1 MPGSDSDRSGAED
14 DEDTG
19 PLFPYEK
26 LFYSAQEK
34 EEIMELPEI
43 RREEVLSERAQQV
56 DRRNQGI
63 ALRRLLASRER
74 EEAARKTKQ
83 KRKADKTAPAAVSD
97 AEAAAGAAEGPRKST
112 RQKLSR
118 KDDATQE
125 SIDRL
130 LEQKAHREQARL
142 KRSKAS
148 DFFDAQESEEETSE
162 KEEVAEAPDGKGEQ
176 DDVDEFGRMRSAR
189 QVSSPEPEAPPV
201 ELRELNQAR
210 FGRSNF
216 SHVCF
221 YPGFSD
227 AIAGCFVRVV
237 VGVNKDTRRNDYR
250 VYRIKSG
257 CTPLRILCR
266 VMALISLILL
276 AQNLPRVNHT
286 SWKAGTA
293 VLLSQINMRL

>member
-1 MPGSDSDRSGAED
+1 MKSSQPLASDSDADDDD

-19 PLFPYEK
+19 PVFPYEK
-26 LFYSAQEK
+26 LFYSGREK

-43 RREEVLSERAQQV
+43 RREEILSERAQQV

-83 KRKADKTAPAAVSD
+83 KRKADKTGPSALSD
-97 AEAAAGAAEGPRKST
+97 AEAAGAAEPSRKST
-112 RQKLSR
+112 RQKTSR
-118 KDDATQE
+118 KDDATQD

-130 LEQKAHREQARL
+130 LEQKAHREQARY

-148 DFFDAQESEEETSE
+148 DFFDARESEEEASE
-162 KEEVAEAPDGKGEQ
+162 REAEEAKAADRKGEE
-176 DDVDEFGRMRSAR
+176 DDVDEFGRMRGGR
-189 QVSSPEPEAPPV
+189 QTTPPEAEAPLV
-201 ELRELNQAR
+201 ELRELDQAR

-216 SHVCF
+216 SHLCF

-250 VYRIKSG
+250 VYRIKSE
-257 CTPLRILCR
+257 CMHMVFLHQ
-266 VMALISLILL
+266 VMASITNAS
-276 AQNLPRVNHT
+276 
-286 SWKAGTA
+286 
-293 VLLSQINMRL
+293 